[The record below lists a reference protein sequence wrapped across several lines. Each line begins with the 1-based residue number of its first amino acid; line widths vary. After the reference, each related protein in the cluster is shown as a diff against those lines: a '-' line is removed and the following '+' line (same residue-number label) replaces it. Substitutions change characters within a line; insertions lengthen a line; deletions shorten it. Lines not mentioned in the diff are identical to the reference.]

1 MLASL
6 FDAQMFAVRGL
17 EPDLLL
23 EKRAAIQAGLVK
35 LFDQDTF
42 RASIDAATNTPRL
55 FRTRITLMREM
66 VQDAIEA

>member
-1 MLASL
+1 M
-6 FDAQMFAVRGL
+6 
-17 EPDLLL
+17 
-23 EKRAAIQAGLVK
+23 IQAGLVK
-35 LFDQDTF
+35 LFDDDTF